1 MTTEPAVDPL
11 TEIARRH
18 LGLQTLAARNSD
30 SLDFHEVAV
39 WSLRAAL
46 EAAFELGR
54 RQRGAPH

>member
-1 MTTEPAVDPL
+1 MTTEPAADPL

-54 RQRGAPH
+54 ARGSV

>member
-1 MTTEPAVDPL
+1 MTIEPAVDPL

-54 RQRGAPH
+54 ARG